1 MSCLEAPCLDAGR
14 GAPGH
19 LFRGGIQR
27 AGVVDPHDGAVA
39 IQLPANDPAD
49 APAGPD
55 RLPGRDRPCLG
66 QRMPLGGVISARGN
80 RRVVITPDP
89 YPVGAMRGSD
99 LADQGI
105 ARLVV
110 QFLEGRGFH
119 HKPPFRG
126 LGFNPAGLL
135 SSDQKNNLAHTCCFG
150 CSHGSTLPGSTPIGV
165 LLGIRGSVIER
176 APAGLAA
183 QPLAPAPQGW
193 PPWQPET

>member
-1 MSCLEAPCLDAGR
+1 MTLR
-14 GAPGH
+14 G
-19 LFRGGIQR
+19 L
-27 AGVVDPHDGAVA
+27 
-39 IQLPANDPAD
+39 
-49 APAGPD
+49 
-55 RLPGRDRPCLG
+55 
-66 QRMPLGGVISARGN
+66 ISAPEDRIVAG
-80 RRVVITPDP
+80 TPDP
-89 YPVGAMRGSD
+89 DPVGAMGWSD
-99 LADQGI
+99 LPDQSI